1 MLKVNKFEHG
11 EDTMHHTSKSFQK
24 TYGPESNRSYRA
36 NSAEEIIGDTDKLI
50 AMIRDHHENQC
61 PRLAALDDYM
71 KANNSY
77 IYGDD
82 SRRHEEERADHRAA
96 HNFAKVINVFDV
108 GYNTGVPIKKVSEN
122 DKINEII
129 AEYDRTNDIEALD
142 SELWRDMK
150 KYGRAYELQYRN
162 KDDEDKSVI
171 SNVFETFVCY
181 GLDVERTPLFA
192 VRYQKY
198 KVKTQEFTTV
208 SVYTDNEVITYKP
221 CQLNALKLEEEDR
234 ETHEWGEVPITEYS
248 PDRYRMSGY
257 EDIIPLIDLYDAAQ
271 SDTANYMTDLNEA
284 TLVITGD
291 LNLKKYTVHD
301 LAEMKKSNLML
312 LASGMNPD
320 GSRSQTDA
328 KYVYKQYDV
337 TGAEAYKDRLQKD
350 IHKISFVP
358 DLTDDA
364 FSGTQS
370 GEAMKYKLFGFQQMA
385 KTGQR
390 GFKKGLMRRYRLL
403 MNMKHFVNE
412 ADNTDLGNLKITF
425 TPNLPKAIL
434 EELKTLVDSGMEISQ
449 ETLMGLASF
458 IDDVKDEIAKIE
470 EEQKKEREDDPV
482 MASMFGTSTKEQNNI
497 GGAEVQGRSLNGA
510 QTQSLIAIMSQF
522 SAGELSEGQAVN
534 LISTAIGIDKDE
546 AREILNG
553 EL

>member
-1 MLKVNKFEHG
+1 MLKVNEFEQG
-11 EDTMHHTSKSFQK
+11 EDTIHHTAKSFQK

-36 NSAEEIIGDTDKLI
+36 NSAEEILSDTDKLI

-192 VRYQKY
+192 VRYPKY
-198 KVKTQEFTTV
+198 KVGTQEFTTV

-358 DLTDDA
+358 DLTDEA

-482 MASMFGTSTKEQNNI
+482 MASMFGGGNNRQQDVL
-497 GGAEVQGRSLNGA
+497 EEQGR
-510 QTQSLIAIMSQF
+510 
-522 SAGELSEGQAVN
+522 GEL
-534 LISTAIGIDKDE
+534 TK
-546 AREILNG
+546 
-553 EL
+553 

>member
-1 MLKVNKFEHG
+1 MLKVNEFEQG
-11 EDTMHHTSKSFQK
+11 ESSIHYVSKSFQK

-36 NSAEEIIGDTDKLI
+36 NSAEEVLSDTNQLI

-129 AEYDRTNDIEALD
+129 AEYDRVNDIEALD

-192 VRYQKY
+192 VRYPKY

-221 CQLNALKLEEEDR
+221 CQLNALKLEEEGK

-328 KYVYKQYDV
+328 KYVYKQYDA

-358 DLTDDA
+358 DLTDEA

>member
-1 MLKVNKFEHG
+1 MLEVNKFEHG
-11 EDTMHHTSKSFQK
+11 TDTAHYTSKSFQQL
-24 TYGPESNRSYRA
+24 YGSETNRSYRA
-36 NSAEEIIGDTDKLI
+36 NSAEEILDDVNKLA
-50 AMIRDHHENQC
+50 AMIRDHHEVQC
-61 PRLAALDDYM
+61 PRLEALDDYI
-71 KANNSY
+71 KARNNG
-77 IYGDD
+77 IYSDD
-82 SRRHEEERADHRAA
+82 SRRNEKERADHRAA

-108 GYNTGVPIKKVSEN
+108 GYNTGVPIKKVSDDE
-122 DKINEII
+122 KINEII
-129 AEYDRTNDIEALD
+129 AEYDKENDIEALD

-162 KDDEDKSVI
+162 KQDKDRSVI

-192 VRYQKY
+192 VRYPRY
-198 KVKTQEFTTV
+198 KVETQEFTTV
-208 SVYTDNEVITYKP
+208 TVYTDKEIITYKP
-221 CQLNALKLEEEDR
+221 CQMNALRLEEEKR
-234 ETHEWGEVPITEYS
+234 EHHYWEEVPITEYS

-257 EDIIPLIDLYDAAQ
+257 EDVIPLIDLYDAAQ

-284 TLVITGD
+284 TMIITGN
-291 LNLKKYTVHD
+291 LNLNKYNVDD
-301 LAEMKKSNLML
+301 LVKMKKANLML
-312 LASGMNPD
+312 LTEGVNPD
-320 GSRSQTDA
+320 GSKSQTDA
-328 KYVYKQYDV
+328 KYIYKQYDV
-337 TGAEAYKDRLQKD
+337 TGTEAYKERLQKD

-358 DLTDDA
+358 DLTDDS

-403 MNMKHFVNE
+403 LNMKNYVNE
-412 ADNTDLGNLKITF
+412 ADNASLDNLTITF
-425 TPNLPKAIL
+425 TPNLPKAVL

-458 IDDVKDEIAKIE
+458 IDDVKAELEKIQKE
-470 EEQKKEREDDPV
+470 EKENEQDPV
-482 MASMFGTSTKEQNNI
+482 MDSMFGNQVQQDD
-497 GGAEVQGRSLNGA
+497 GGAEVQGKSLNGA

-522 SAGELSEGQAVN
+522 SAGTLSEGQAVN
-534 LISTAIGIDKDE
+534 LISTAIGINKDE
-546 AREILNG
+546 ARAILDG

>member
-1 MLKVNKFEHG
+1 MLEVNKFEHG
-11 EDTMHHTSKSFQK
+11 TDAAHHTSKSFQQL
-24 TYGPESNRSYRA
+24 YGPETNRSYRA
-36 NSAEEIIGDTDKLI
+36 NSAEEILDDVNKL
-50 AMIRDHHENQC
+50 ASMIRNHHEVQC
-61 PRLAALDDYM
+61 PRLEALDDYI
-71 KANNSY
+71 KARNNG
-77 IYGDD
+77 IYSDN
-82 SRRHEEERADHRAA
+82 SRRNEEERADHRAA

-108 GYNTGVPIKKVSEN
+108 GYNTGVPIKKVSDNE
-122 DKINEII
+122 KINEII
-129 AEYDRTNDIEALD
+129 AEYDKENDIEALD

-162 KDDEDKSVI
+162 KQDKDRSVI

-192 VRYQKY
+192 VRYPRY
-198 KVKTQEFTTV
+198 KVETQEFTTV
-208 SVYTDNEVITYKP
+208 TVYTDKEIITYKP
-221 CQLNALKLEEEDR
+221 CQMNALRLEEEKR
-234 ETHEWGEVPITEYS
+234 ERHYWEEVPITEYS

-257 EDIIPLIDLYDAAQ
+257 EDVIPLIDLYDAAQ

-284 TLVITGD
+284 TMIITGN
-291 LNLKKYTVHD
+291 LNLNKYKTDD
-301 LAEMKKSNLML
+301 LIKMKKANLML
-312 LASGMNPD
+312 LTEGVNPD
-320 GSRSQTDA
+320 GSKSQTDA
-328 KYVYKQYDV
+328 KYIYKQYDV
-337 TGAEAYKDRLQKD
+337 TGTEAYKERLQKD

-358 DLTDDA
+358 DLTDDS

-403 MNMKHFVNE
+403 LNMKNYVNE
-412 ADNTDLGNLKITF
+412 ADNASLDNLTITF
-425 TPNLPKAIL
+425 TPNLPKAVL

-458 IDDVKDEIAKIE
+458 IDDVKAELEKIQKE
-470 EEQKKEREDDPV
+470 EKENEQDPV
-482 MASMFGTSTKEQNNI
+482 MASMFGNQVRQDD
-497 GGAEVQGRSLNGA
+497 GGAEVQGKSLNGA

-522 SAGELSEGQAVN
+522 SAGTLSEGQAVN
-534 LISTAIGIDKDE
+534 LISTAIGINKDE
-546 AREILNG
+546 ARAILDG

>member
-1 MLKVNKFEHG
+1 MLKANEFEYGEDVPYKVNK
-11 EDTMHHTSKSFQK
+11 SFQQV
-24 TYGPESNRSYRA
+24 YGPESNYSYRA
-36 NSAEEIIGDTDKLI
+36 NSADEILSDMNKLS
-50 AMIRDHHENQC
+50 AMIQDHYTQQC

-71 KANNSY
+71 KARNPG
-77 IYGDD
+77 IYNDD
-82 SRRHEEERADHRAA
+82 CRRHEEERADHRAA
-96 HNFAKVINVFDV
+96 HNFAKVINTFDV
-108 GYNTGVPIKKVSEN
+108 GYNTGVPIKKISSIERV
-122 DKINEII
+122 NEII
-129 AEYDRTNDIEALD
+129 AEYDKANDIESLD

-162 KDDEDKSVI
+162 ENDEDKSVI

-192 VRYQKY
+192 VRYPRY
-198 KVKTQEFTTV
+198 KDETKEMTTV
-208 SVYTDNEVITYKP
+208 TVYTDKEEIVYKP
-221 CQLNALKLEEEDR
+221 CQMNALQLEEDDR
-234 ETHEWGEVPITEYS
+234 NPHKWKAVPITEYS

-284 TLVITGD
+284 TLIITGD
-291 LNLKKYTVHD
+291 LNLKKYTVKE
-301 LAEMKKSNLML
+301 LTEMKKSNLML

-358 DLTDDA
+358 DLTDDSFA
-364 FSGTQS
+364 GTQS
-370 GEAMKYKLFGFQQMA
+370 GEAMKYKLFGFQQLA

-403 MNMKHFVNE
+403 MNIKHFVNE
-412 ADNTDLGNLKITF
+412 AENADLGEFAITF
-425 TPNLPKAIL
+425 TPNLPKAVL
-434 EELKTLVDSGMEISQ
+434 DELKILVDSGMEISQ

-458 IDDVKDEIAKIE
+458 IDDVKVELEKIE
-470 EEQKKEREDDPV
+470 EEQKKEREKEQENDPV
-482 MASMFGTSTKEQNNI
+482 MASMFGGENNRQQ
-497 GGAEVQGRSLNGA
+497 GVLEEQGRRASK
-510 QTQSLIAIMSQF
+510 
-522 SAGELSEGQAVN
+522 EESEN
-534 LISTAIGIDKDE
+534 RRGI
-546 AREILNG
+546 
-553 EL
+553 

>member
-1 MLKVNKFEHG
+1 
-11 EDTMHHTSKSFQK
+11 
-24 TYGPESNRSYRA
+24 
-36 NSAEEIIGDTDKLI
+36 
-50 AMIRDHHENQC
+50 
-61 PRLAALDDYM
+61 
-71 KANNSY
+71 
-77 IYGDD
+77 
-82 SRRHEEERADHRAA
+82 
-96 HNFAKVINVFDV
+96 
-108 GYNTGVPIKKVSEN
+108 
-122 DKINEII
+122 
-129 AEYDRTNDIEALD
+129 
-142 SELWRDMK
+142 
-150 KYGRAYELQYRN
+150 
-162 KDDEDKSVI
+162 
-171 SNVFETFVCY
+171 
-181 GLDVERTPLFA
+181 
-192 VRYQKY
+192 
-198 KVKTQEFTTV
+198 
-208 SVYTDNEVITYKP
+208 
-221 CQLNALKLEEEDR
+221 
-234 ETHEWGEVPITEYS
+234 
-248 PDRYRMSGY
+248 
-257 EDIIPLIDLYDAAQ
+257 
-271 SDTANYMTDLNEA
+271 
-284 TLVITGD
+284 
-291 LNLKKYTVHD
+291 
-301 LAEMKKSNLML
+301 ML

-370 GEAMKYKLFGFQQMA
+370 GEAMKYKLFGFQQMT

-482 MASMFGTSTKEQNNI
+482 MTSMFGTSTKEQNNI
-497 GGAEVQGRSLNGA
+497 GGQKYKVDL
-510 QTQSLIAIMSQF
+510 
-522 SAGELSEGQAVN
+522 
-534 LISTAIGIDKDE
+534 
-546 AREILNG
+546 
-553 EL
+553 